1 MFLHLA
7 NIAYHTGGNWF
18 PPLSETF
25 TRHER
30 EPLLAARSGFIPQNT
45 FSSPPFGTRRVGDM
59 LLCKPTGD
67 LRDQASQITRANVT
81 VIPAGVT
88 PAPA

>member
-1 MFLHLA
+1 MFLHLV

-30 EPLLAARSGFIPQNT
+30 EPLLAGALVSVPKILSPLPHSGPGGWVTCCYANPPET
-45 FSSPPFGTRRVGDM
+45 FEVEPRR
-59 LLCKPTGD
+59 
-67 LRDQASQITRANVT
+67 
-81 VIPAGVT
+81 
-88 PAPA
+88 